1 MMPKQLARG
10 KARARPRSTPRP
22 LIELLP
28 RVRITDIKVP
38 RDWNTYSAPNISF
51 VVPQLSNAKLSCNQ
65 VTFYLRSG
73 GVATFQLKRGRTGF
87 GWFQHVFVCR
97 CQRTV
102 KILYFYRDELAC
114 RFCHR
119 AIPATQALSKRGREA
134 LKSRRART
142 FLAYPLGIGLRT
154 RARLQA
160 LCTTSKPVRS
170 KRVVGDALLPQGR
183 YGINTG
189 LKLVR

>member
-28 RVRITDIKVP
+28 RVRVTDIKVP

-87 GWFQHVFVCR
+87 GCFQHVFVCR
-97 CQRTV
+97 CHRTV
-102 KILYFYRDELAC
+102 KILYFHGGELAC
-114 RFCHR
+114 RVCR
-119 AIPATQALSKRGREA
+119 RPIPRTQARSEPAPQAFQPRG
-134 LKSRRART
+134 
-142 FLAYPLGIGLRT
+142 
-154 RARLQA
+154 
-160 LCTTSKPVRS
+160 
-170 KRVVGDALLPQGR
+170 
-183 YGINTG
+183 
-189 LKLVR
+189 